1 VAEVRRTPGP
11 KEGQAATPRPKEG
24 QAAMTSMTD
33 PQGEQAVPEQHLA
46 EPQRKEIFLALV
58 LAQDRQMSVAA
69 SRKEVS
75 RRFGLSERQIRQIA
89 QEGIDN
95 EWPPL

>member
-1 VAEVRRTPGP
+1 
-11 KEGQAATPRPKEG
+11 
-24 QAAMTSMTD
+24 
-33 PQGEQAVPEQHLA
+33 VPEQPLG

-58 LAQDRQMSVAA
+58 EAQDRQMSVAA
-69 SRKEVS
+69 SRKEVT
-75 RRFGLSERQIRQIA
+75 RRFSLTERQIRQIE

>member
-1 VAEVRRTPGP
+1 
-11 KEGQAATPRPKEG
+11 
-24 QAAMTSMTD
+24 M
-33 PQGEQAVPEQHLA
+33 PEQRPG

-58 LAQDRQMSVAA
+58 EAQDRRMSVVA
-69 SRKEVS
+69 SRKEVAG
-75 RRFGLSERQIRQIA
+75 RFSLTERQIRRIE